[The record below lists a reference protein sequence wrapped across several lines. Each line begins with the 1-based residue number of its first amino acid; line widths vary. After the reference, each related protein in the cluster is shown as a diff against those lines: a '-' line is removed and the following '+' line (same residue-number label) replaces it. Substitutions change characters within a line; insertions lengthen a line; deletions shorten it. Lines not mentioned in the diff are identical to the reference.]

1 MASATIQHG
10 RRSGQKRGEQAAPQR
25 EFVVGGGQTDLRNVT
40 VLTGEDW
47 SRITRQLHRREIE
60 EQAAKQARDER
71 ANLKVRSR
79 ELIKDWDNT
88 LLGARQKKLDE
99 RNRRLA
105 KEEEEKKA
113 LDVEEARLAAEHRK
127 EILEKAKIQQYYQT
141 DRVKN
146 FHSALRLTEV
156 LKEREAQ
163 IELNR
168 LRARANEGQD
178 QKYLEIWRKEHE
190 DAIRRD
196 QDEAAERIRKR
207 QECATY
213 QREQIRLHQEQHGR
227 EAQLEDEEGLELRR
241 LAVANALEKKRLD
254 QIAKQE
260 QRELMH
266 DNLKQIADVRRMKD
280 VQRLFDEEED
290 EDCRV
295 FAAAKKKMM
304 RLRAEKEREIHEEK
318 QRNLNR
324 IKERLAAELAAK
336 RSDEE
341 ERLYNAVQERE
352 EKLASEEDSKR
363 RQRQTMQE
371 SIKQHREDQSRRLA
385 AEAAE
390 QKQRDMEMVRARR
403 EADELFQQ
411 RERQR
416 AQEKLAEERRRADLL
431 ASQARNRETEAQKAK
446 QAELEYEAANL
457 QLLEQEEEQFQSY
470 ATKVIDHCERGG
482 RNTLPLRKAAKAG
495 AGGGLG
501 PQLPGRGGIR
511 PSYQTAD
518 KRGIQ
523 LPNFRRNSAAQ
534 VKAGQTGP
542 DSVSGT
548 QKNLGMVW

>member
-10 RRSGQKRGEQAAPQR
+10 RRSGQKRDPAAVPR

-60 EQAAKQARDER
+60 QEAAKQAREER
-71 ANLKVRSR
+71 ANLKQRSR
-79 ELIKDWDNT
+79 DLIKDWDNT

-113 LDVEEARLAAEHRK
+113 QDIEEARLAAEHRK
-127 EILEKAKIQQYYQT
+127 EILEKAKVQQYYQT

-163 IELNR
+163 IELSK

-178 QKYLEIWRKEHE
+178 QKYLEIWHKEHE

-213 QREQIRLHQEQHGR
+213 QREQIRQHQEQQSL
-227 EAQLEDEEGLELRR
+227 ETKLEDEEGLELRR
-241 LAVANALEKKRLD
+241 LAVANALERKRLD

-266 DNLKQIADVRRMKD
+266 DNLKQIADVRRMKE
-280 VQRLFDEEED
+280 VQKLLDEEED

-352 EKLASEEDSKR
+352 EKLANEEDSKR
-363 RQRQTMQE
+363 RQRQAMQE
-371 SIKQHREDQSRRLA
+371 SIRQHREDQGRRRA
-385 AEAAE
+385 AEAAD
-390 QKQRDMEMVRARR
+390 QKQKDLDMVRARR

-416 AQEKLAEERRRADLL
+416 AQARLAEERRLADLL
-431 ASQARNRETEAQKAK
+431 SGQARERDGQAQRAR

-457 QLLEQEEEQFQSY
+457 RLLEQEEEQFQSY

-482 RNTLPLRKAAKAG
+482 RNTLPLRRAAKAG

-518 KRGIQ
+518 QRAVQ
-523 LPNFRRNSAAQ
+523 LPNYRRNSAEA
-534 VKAGQTGP
+534 VKAGQAGP
-542 DSVSGT
+542 DSVGGT